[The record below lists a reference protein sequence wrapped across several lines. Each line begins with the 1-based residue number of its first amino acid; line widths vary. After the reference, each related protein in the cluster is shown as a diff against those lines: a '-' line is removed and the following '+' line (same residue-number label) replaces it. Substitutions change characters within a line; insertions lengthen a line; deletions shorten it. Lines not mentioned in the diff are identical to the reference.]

1 MELAPAPVCGAAPSA
16 TGPPVGAADSLGGAG
31 GGDEAGE
38 AGASE
43 EGVTADGEADAD
55 DGLGFSE
62 EPVSPADDVG
72 RADADAL
79 GRAVPVP
86 APGAREGAPADGVVS
101 PFTGGPATEAPS
113 SEERGGWEGCGE
125 SSTLP
130 AGLSPFC
137 PGTGSQGA
145 SELPDSRVAT
155 MTTA

>member
-1 MELAPAPVCGAAPSA
+1 MRGAAPSA
-16 TGPPVGAADSLGGAG
+16 TGPPVGAADSLGETG

-55 DGLGFSE
+55 DDPGFGE
-62 EPVSPADDVG
+62 EPVTPADDVG

-86 APGAREGAPADGVVS
+86 APGAREEAPADGGV
-101 PFTGGPATEAPS
+101 PPLTPGPATEAPS
-113 SEERGGWEGCGE
+113 SEDRGECAGRGE

-130 AGLSPFC
+130 AGLSAFC

-145 SELPDSRVAT
+145 SELPDSRVTT